1 MEVAQVK
8 SLPTLSIDVKGEEGL
23 SEAAS
28 VPGDL
33 QHVWVQPG
41 EVEDKLGQTT
51 HGQLA
56 SNLRNS
62 SIMATV

>member
-1 MEVAQVK
+1 MVQR
-8 SLPTLSIDVKGEEGL
+8 PTLPIDVKGEEGL

-33 QHVWVQPG
+33 EHVWAQPG
-41 EVEDKLGQTT
+41 EVEDKLGQAT

-56 SNLRNS
+56 GDLRNS
-62 SIMATV
+62 ASIA

>member
-1 MEVAQVK
+1 MEVTQK
-8 SLPTLSIDVKGEEGL
+8 PTLSIDVEGEEGL
-23 SEAAS
+23 SEGAS

-56 SNLRNS
+56 SDLRN
-62 SIMATV
+62 